1 MISRWQWIMAQIGQ
15 RLWVRA
21 GLFGLLAVAVALF
34 GIWGQHWVPER
45 LGGLIGA
52 NAVDHILDILATSML
67 AVTTFSLSV
76 MVTAH
81 GVAAAQ
87 ATPRSTQLLL
97 EDSSTQN
104 ALAAFVGSFLFSL
117 VSIIALTTGL
127 YGERGR
133 VILFVA
139 TLLVI
144 VLVVATLL
152 RWIDH
157 LARLGHLT
165 QTTDRVESAAGKAL
179 ADRLAHPCL
188 GAAPLTHRAPPDGAL
203 PVTQDK
209 VGYVQ
214 HLDVAGLASLA
225 EELDAEIWVT
235 APPGTFLHPALP
247 LAWLVGGRLS
257 EDSVARL
264 RDTFVVGDQR
274 SFRQDPR
281 FGLAVL
287 AEIASRALSP
297 AVNDAGTAIDVIAR
311 GVRLLSRWPGVA
323 EQAAMQGAAR
333 HRRLRL
339 APLSIADLFDDLF
352 GPIERDGAASL
363 AVQMRLQKALRV
375 LHGLDDPAARL
386 AARDHARL
394 ALKRALAA
402 LPLREDQLILED
414 LAAWAV
420 AEGDPPRTRQP

>member
-225 EELDAEIWVT
+225 KELDAEIWVT

-247 LAWLVGGRLS
+247 LAWLVGAGYRRTRWHACATLSWSASSVRSGRT
-257 EDSVARL
+257 R
-264 RDTFVVGDQR
+264 
-274 SFRQDPR
+274 
-281 FGLAVL
+281 
-287 AEIASRALSP
+287 ASAWRCWRALSP

-333 HRRLRL
+333 HQRLRL